1 MPGEVQVRAP
11 GRLPYAPV
19 WRAMQAFTDARG
31 PATPD
36 EFWLLQHPP
45 VFTLGRAGRR
55 AHVLDAGA
63 IPVVPVDRGGQ
74 VTYHGPGQL
83 VLYTLIDLRAQGLG
97 IRRWVDH
104 LEQALIEVLADYGI
118 AAARRTGAPGVFVSA
133 RKIAALGLRVRRG
146 CSYHGLALNVDCD
159 LAPFARIE
167 PCGYRGLEVTS
178 MAREG
183 AAADAADLGAALT
196 TRLAAA
202 LDARAVACAGRGG
215 AALPRYS
222 GAALG

>member
-1 MPGEVQVRAP
+1 
-11 GRLPYAPV
+11 
-19 WRAMQAFTDARG
+19 
-31 PATPD
+31 
-36 EFWLLQHPP
+36 
-45 VFTLGRAGRR
+45 
-55 AHVLDAGA
+55 
-63 IPVVPVDRGGQ
+63 
-74 VTYHGPGQL
+74 
-83 VLYTLIDLRAQGLG
+83 
-97 IRRWVDH
+97 
-104 LEQALIEVLADYGI
+104 
-118 AAARRTGAPGVFVSA
+118 
-133 RKIAALGLRVRRG
+133 
-146 CSYHGLALNVDCD
+146 LALNVDCD